1 MCEGGH
7 IGRKCAIRARSAER
21 LGLAVQCHNAGQ
33 GSAGQGTQVAQQ
45 GEQSVRLTNT
55 ITGWHKARLR
65 LAIELRVRGGGNEE
79 GRQRVM
85 SYTREVDGPQ
95 HSTLSFSAQGN
106 GKRDKDAGLT
116 NNKLRQKTD
125 DKMHQIGISPKP
137 APAASTNVSRV

>member
-45 GEQSVRLTNT
+45 GEQSVRLTST
-55 ITGWHKARLR
+55 ITRWHKARLR

-106 GKRDKDAGLT
+106 ATR
-116 NNKLRQKTD
+116 
-125 DKMHQIGISPKP
+125 MP
-137 APAASTNVSRV
+137 V